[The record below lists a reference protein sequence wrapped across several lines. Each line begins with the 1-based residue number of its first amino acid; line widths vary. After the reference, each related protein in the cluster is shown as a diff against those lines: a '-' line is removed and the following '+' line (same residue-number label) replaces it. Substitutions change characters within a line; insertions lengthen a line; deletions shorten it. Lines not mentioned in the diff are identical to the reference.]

1 MNIFHHFFDKFY
13 PAIRYLYER
22 IMGHRWFDQI
32 TPQIWLGGA
41 PSYARDY
48 DFILDNKIDAVV
60 NIRAERVDDVAF
72 YDKHG
77 ITHVQY
83 KVPDVTIPNND
94 IISDAVTWMK
104 QQIDDGRTVLVHCA
118 KGRGRSAT
126 LVAAYL
132 MKEGNMTLEEAN
144 GLMKQKRP
152 LTKLEGKHHRH
163 LSAWF
168 NSHSL

>member
-1 MNIFHHFFDKFY
+1 
-13 PAIRYLYER
+13 
-22 IMGHRWFDQI
+22 MGHRWFDQI

-48 DFILDNKIDAVV
+48 DFILDHKINAVI

-72 YDKHG
+72 YKKND
-77 ITHVQY
+77 ITHIQY
-83 KVPDVTIPNND
+83 KVPDVTVPKDD

-104 QQIDDGRTVLVHCA
+104 QQIDDERIVLVHCA

-132 MKEGNMTLEEAN
+132 MKEENMTLEEAN
-144 GLMKQKRP
+144 ALMKKKRP

-168 NSHSL
+168 NRHKPPKQQGQETT